1 MKDCAIA
8 LNKMNEL
15 DTNTQVKIRT
25 KKEINNHCKT
35 EPIDLR
41 ELMHDKEKTIPVKI
55 RSTEGISLGAL

>member
-41 ELMHDKEKTIPVKI
+41 VLMHDKEKTIPVKI
-55 RSTEGISLGAL
+55 QRSSGISLQSL